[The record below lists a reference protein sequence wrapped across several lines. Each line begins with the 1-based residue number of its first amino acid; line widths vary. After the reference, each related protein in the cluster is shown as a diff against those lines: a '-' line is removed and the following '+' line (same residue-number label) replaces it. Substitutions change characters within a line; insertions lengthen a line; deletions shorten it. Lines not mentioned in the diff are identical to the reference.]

1 MNRISKLLEFMQILK
16 KNIHILNITRTDINK
31 HNENIY

>member
-1 MNRISKLLEFMQILK
+1 MNRISTFEFMQILR
-16 KNIHILNITRTDINK
+16 KNIQVLNITRTDINK